1 VGIVAAFL
9 RRQGRRDALTS
20 MWAGVALAVVLC
32 LAVGAVLTAVDR
44 ELPHRAQEGLET
56 VVALVAV
63 AMVTYMI
70 VWMRTHARGLRAQL
84 QADAAGA
91 LARGSAWALV
101 AMAFLAVLRE
111 GFDRGLPFGRLP
123 GGDRSRAR
131 GAGRLPPDSHV
142 RLAAPRENGGTRL
155 LRRGY
160 SYTDGLDAELGQLD
174 AGLFFLAYVRDPAAF
189 VALQR
194 RLGAAD
200 KLNEYIKH
208 VGSGHWAIPPG
219 ARRGG
224 WVGAALLGEN
234 AS

>member
-1 VGIVAAFL
+1 MWVGDELTGRGAWL
-9 RRQGRRDALTS
+9 RDGS
-20 MWAGVALAVVLC
+20 Y
-32 LAVGAVLTAVDR
+32 
-44 ELPHRAQEGLET
+44 
-56 VVALVAV
+56 LVARRIRMLV
-63 AMVTYMI
+63 EA
-70 VWMRTHARGLRAQL
+70 WDRAPL
-84 QADAAGA
+84 ADQEETIGRHKASGA
-91 LARGSAWALV
+91 PL
-101 AMAFLAVLRE
+101 
-111 GFDRGLPFGRLP
+111 
-123 GGDRSRAR
+123 
-131 GAGRLPPDSHV
+131 GASDEFTAIDPARLPPDSHV
-142 RLAAPRENGGTRL
+142 RLAAPQENGGTRL

-208 VGSGHWAIPPG
+208 VGSGLWAIPPG